1 MRERNHEGYNDP
13 TACRAIKRAD
23 RQRRRKTSRKAAA
36 SVLSYTLG
44 ELLCFQQI
52 LVYFRS

>member
-1 MRERNHEGYNDP
+1 MRERNHEGYHDP

-23 RQRRRKTSRKAAA
+23 KQRWRKTSRKAAE

-52 LVYFRS
+52 LTYFRS

>member
-1 MRERNHEGYNDP
+1 MRERNHEGYHDT
-13 TACRAIKRAD
+13 TAYRASKRAD

-44 ELLCFQQI
+44 ELLCFKQI
-52 LVYFRS
+52 LAYFRS

>member
-1 MRERNHEGYNDP
+1 MRERNHEGYNGP
-13 TACRAIKRAD
+13 TACRAIKRVD
-23 RQRRRKTSRKAAA
+23 RQRRRKTSRKDTE

-52 LVYFRS
+52 LAYFRS

>member
-1 MRERNHEGYNDP
+1 MRERNHEGYHDP
-13 TACRAIKRAD
+13 TACRAIKRVD
-23 RQRRRKTSRKAAA
+23 RQRRRKTSRKAAE

-52 LVYFRS
+52 LAYFRS

>member
-1 MRERNHEGYNDP
+1 MRERNHEGYHGP

-23 RQRRRKTSRKAAA
+23 RQRRRKTSRKAVA

-44 ELLCFQQI
+44 ELLCFKQI
-52 LVYFRS
+52 LAYFRS

>member
-13 TACRAIKRAD
+13 TACRAIKRVD
-23 RQRRRKTSRKAAA
+23 RQRRRKTSRKATE

-52 LVYFRS
+52 LAYFRS